1 MSGAKRGWH
10 QPSAFQVIPSIRRLG
25 DLERALKSERQTI
38 LLTGADIA
46 SLPLLA
52 QKVHDAGKRVLIN
65 MELLG
70 GFGRDEVG
78 IKLLKHYF
86 KVDGVMSTDRMRL
99 GMARNI
105 GLYTIQRFL
114 ISDSKALDTTLR
126 ILKSTRAQAAEIL
139 PAKVAVDVLP
149 ELRKVTAIPL
159 WAGGFIQTPEGIEAV
174 ERAGF
179 NGATTSERHLF

>member
-1 MSGAKRGWH
+1 MSGARTDGR
-10 QPSAFQVIPSIRRLG
+10 PSFQVIPSIRRLG
-25 DLERALKSERQTI
+25 DLEWALKSKRQTI

-46 SLPLLA
+46 NLPLLA
-52 QKVHDAGKRVLIN
+52 EKVHRAGKKVLIN

-126 ILKSTRAQAAEIL
+126 IVKSTRAQAAEIL

-149 ELRKVTAIPL
+149 ELRKVTSIPL
-159 WAGGFIQTPEGIEAV
+159 WAGGFIQTAEEIEGV
-174 ERAGF
+174 EQAGF
-179 NGATTSERHLF
+179 NGATTSERRLF

>member
-1 MSGAKRGWH
+1 MSGARTDGR
-10 QPSAFQVIPSIRRLG
+10 PSFQVIPSIRRLG
-25 DLERALKSERQTI
+25 DLEWALKSKRQTI

-46 SLPLLA
+46 NLPLLA
-52 QKVHDAGKRVLIN
+52 EKVHRAGKKVLIN

-159 WAGGFIQTPEGIEAV
+159 WAGGFIQTPEEIEAV